1 MTKNSE
7 AYYVLGKVSGFYG
20 VRGWVKLYSYTNPR
34 ENVVQYSSLKIKQ
47 AGQEQWQAI
56 KLDSGKIHG
65 KGVVAHFKGYDTRE
79 LVADLIGSE
88 LAVQR
93 SDFKASAK
101 DEFYWADLIG
111 QQVVNLQDVE
121 LGVVARLMQTSAN
134 DVLVIKAT
142 TRHIESKAEI
152 LIPFVMQHYIK
163 NVDLKS
169 GVISVDWPAD
179 WNEVDENDKKD
190 D

>member
-1 MTKNSE
+1 MSKESE
-7 AYYVLGKVSGFYG
+7 ELYVLGKVSGFYG
-20 VRGWVKLYSYTNPR
+20 VKGWVKLYSYTDPR
-34 ENVVQYSSLKIKQ
+34 ENIIQYASLMIKLN
-47 AGQEQWQAI
+47 GQWQAI
-56 KLDSGKIHG
+56 NLDTGKAHG

-111 QQVVNLQDVE
+111 LQVVNLQDVE

-142 TRHIESKAEI
+142 TRHIESKTEI
-152 LIPFVMQHYIK
+152 LIPFVMQYYIK

>member
-56 KLDSGKIHG
+56 KLDSGKVHG
-65 KGVVAHFKGYDTRE
+65 KGVVAHFSGYDTRE
-79 LVADLIGSE
+79 AVASLIGSE

-93 SDFKASAK
+93 SDFKAPAK
-101 DEFYWADLIG
+101 DEYFWADLIG
-111 QQVVNLQDVE
+111 LQVVNLDEIV
-121 LGVVARLMQTSAN
+121 LGHVSRLMETSAN
-134 DVLVIKAT
+134 DVLVIKAAET
-142 TRHIESKAEI
+142 KVEAKVPDEI
-152 LIPFVMQHYIK
+152 LIPFVLQHYIK
-163 NVDLKS
+163 KVDLKT
-169 GVISVDWPAD
+169 GNIIVDWPAD
-179 WNEVDENDKKD
+179 WIEVDKSN
-190 D
+190 